1 MSEEMELLE
10 EVPAIKGRRILPLT
24 GDYAAA
30 YAVKAVNVDVVAAY
44 PITPQT
50 PIVERISKFIAD
62 GELSAEMIHV
72 ESEHSALSA
81 CVGASAVG
89 ARVFTATSAQGLELM
104 YEIINI
110 ASGMRLPIVMA
121 VVARALSAPVS
132 IHGDYGDV
140 MSMRDTGWI
149 IMIASNAQEVYDFI
163 IMAYKIAED
172 PNVLLPVAV
181 AFDGFITSH
190 VMEPVEIYDDEY
202 VRKFVPKRKW
212 PHALNPRRPVTMN
225 ATALPEWYYEIRYQV
240 IDALNKSYNVINDVM
255 SQFNKYF
262 NRDYKILETYYMD
275 DAEYAVIT
283 YGAMWGF
290 AREAIDRARARG
302 IKVGGINFNLL
313 RPMPVDK
320 VVDLL
325 SNVKSFI
332 TIDKAFGY
340 GAAAPLFT
348 DISAVLKM
356 HDINTPGIS
365 ATHGVG
371 QRTMFVKDFEK
382 AIDMVVKVGNERRSL
397 RQVVHLGLRGW
408 GENP

>member
-1 MSEEMELLE
+1 MSEEVELLE
-10 EVPAIKGRRILPLT
+10 EVSGTKGRRRLPLT

-30 YAVKAVNVDVVAAY
+30 YAVKAADVDVVAAY

-62 GELSAEMIHV
+62 GELNAEMIHV

-81 CVGASAVG
+81 CIGASAAG

-104 YEIINI
+104 HEVINI

-140 MSMRDTGWI
+140 MSMKDTGWI
-149 IMIASNAQEVYDFI
+149 IMIASNAQEVYDFV
-163 IMAYKIAED
+163 IMAFKIAEN
-172 PNVLLPVAV
+172 PSVLLPTAV
-181 AFDGFITSH
+181 AFDGFLTSH
-190 VMEPVEIYDDEY
+190 VMEPVEIYDDDY
-202 VRKFVPKRKW
+202 VRKFIPKSKW
-212 PHALNPRRPVTMN
+212 PHALDPRKPLTMN

-240 IDALNKSYNVINDVM
+240 IDALNKSYNVIREVM
-255 SQFNKYF
+255 NEFNKYF
-262 NRDYKILETYYMD
+262 NRTYRILDVYHMD
-275 DAEYAVIT
+275 DAEYALIT

-302 IKVGGINFNLL
+302 VKVGGINFNLL
-313 RPMPVDK
+313 RPIPTDK

-332 TIDKAFGY
+332 VIDKAFGY
-340 GAAAPLFT
+340 GAAGPLFT
-348 DISAVLKM
+348 DIAAVLKIY
-356 HDINTPGIS
+356 DINTPGAS
-365 ATHGVG
+365 ATHGIG
-371 QRTMFVKDFEK
+371 QRTMFVKDFER
-382 AIDMVVKVGNERRSL
+382 AIDLVVKVGNEGKSL
-397 RQVVHLGLRGW
+397 KNVVHLGLRGW
-408 GENP
+408 GEAL